1 MFQAYVFQVFCDER
15 PVMWVLKIVLNSL
28 FANTFLKYKKN
39 ELLEKLHKRK
49 MWKKQGLFFLII
61 SFN

>member
-49 MWKKQGLFFLII
+49 MWKKQGLFF
-61 SFN
+61 